1 LDPCEP
7 LWDDVRRVDASAE
20 PLPLALWGRAARDTL
35 GALVERTGGN
45 VEDAFVADETTTT
58 FQSLMSDV
66 RDRHLPDAGSRKP
79 EAGLA
84 ILAAP
89 NARREVEAVAAEAR
103 ARLDADPTLRAH
115 EIAVWIAGDA
125 ECYLAQ
131 APSAFEAV
139 TVPCHLIDAPI
150 DDRGR
155 IGEAG
160 LALLQPPTPAMTPA
174 RLLPAV
180 TPPAGPPRPPP
191 PR

>member
-1 LDPCEP
+1 VQVFACP
-7 LWDDVRRVDASAE
+7 S
-20 PLPLALWGRAARDTL
+20 
-35 GALVERTGGN
+35 
-45 VEDAFVADETTTT
+45 
-58 FQSLMSDV
+58 
-66 RDRHLPDAGSRKP
+66 
-79 EAGLA
+79 
-84 ILAAP
+84 
-89 NARREVEAVAAEAR
+89 ARRELEAVAAQIR
-103 ARLDADPTLRAH
+103 THLDGDASLRAH

-125 ECYLAQ
+125 ERYLAQ

-139 TVPCHLIDAPI
+139 GVPCHLIDAPI